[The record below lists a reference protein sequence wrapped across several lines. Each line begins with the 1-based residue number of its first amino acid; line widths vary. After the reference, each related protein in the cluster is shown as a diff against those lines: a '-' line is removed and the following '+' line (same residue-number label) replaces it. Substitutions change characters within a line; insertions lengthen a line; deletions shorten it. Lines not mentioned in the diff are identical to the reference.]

1 MKFSPFSAVVAL
13 WFVCD
18 LLVIIVLADSHF
30 SEGMYRFERSSHV
43 NYNYKYDRIGE
54 VQKQCASVLSAS
66 SELRSEYSG
75 VTGMKGELSF
85 VNGDWNQDE
94 GKFPIMPF
102 DAGKSPGTL
111 SEGLSSSTP
120 LKLAS
125 FWVTDVDHA
134 HRLKKSVPV
143 NGFMVMGITRDGNFA
158 DNVNDGN
165 PDFRLW
171 PSHSL
176 LSVPFQ
182 GVYTESKRNG
192 GERVLCLLGN
202 TMLPTREE
210 GDRANPWEWMEKNP
224 GEVPLSEDDQ
234 ILLVLRYPLTFT
246 LTNRIV
252 SGELRSLNRE
262 TNPKYFD
269 VVHISS
275 QLGSSAKY
283 TFGSQHMV
291 SKACNPY
298 PYKDNLTSSVIS
310 VYKGTR
316 FCEILEEITREK
328 PLSVVPNWRCNGTDD
343 FCSKLGPFLSDEG
356 IKSTDGGFQDVK
368 LYMQDVICEQDAS
381 NTNAG
386 SARVSTVFRAVSPS
400 ENRYTAAKR
409 SGPNNMSLATEGI
422 WKSSSGQLCM
432 VGCLGLVDAKGSNC
446 NTRICLYIPTTFSIK
461 QRSIIL
467 GTLSPI
473 NNNSAFYPLSFEQL
487 VLPSELW
494 NYFRFTHPNYSYSK
508 IDLAGTVL
516 EKNEPFSFTTVI
528 KKSLL
533 TFPKLEDNE
542 AFQDSLSLLSEDLS
556 FHVTGFPDPMP
567 RVQAP
572 RVDIQMEILSVGP
585 LFGRYWYAQNGSTWE
600 QQETPYHPNAAEYTE
615 KQLLM
620 NVSAQLSLT
629 GKGYGNFSVL
639 FLEGLYDPHV
649 GKMYL
654 IGCRDVPASWKVLY
668 QSYGLEAGM
677 DCLIDVVVSYPPTT
691 TRWLVNPT
699 ATISIESQRTD
710 DDALLFNTIKLQ
722 TFPIIYRKQRE
733 DVLSHR
739 GVEGILRIFTLSL
752 AVGCILSQLFYIK
765 NNVDSLPYISL
776 VVLGVQALG
785 YSIPLVTGAE
795 ALFKRMVSQSYD
807 VSSGGELEN
816 SEWFR
821 VIDYIVKLL
830 LIVSL
835 LLTLRLFQKV
845 WKSRIRLQTRT
856 SLDQPL
862 CVPTDKLVFLCTFT
876 VHLIGYLIVLTIHG
890 TKTSQK
896 HLRAKTHMIAIE
908 NSHSLPEWV
917 TELEE
922 YAGLV
927 QDFFLLPQIVG
938 NLIWQINCKP
948 LRKLYFI
955 GITLVRLLPHVYDY
969 IQAPVPNPYFSE
981 DSEFVNPSL
990 DFYSKFGDI
999 AIPVTAVVL
1008 ALVVYIQQR
1017 WSYDKLSQILKFG
1030 QYKLLPSFRYERLPS
1045 KSFETELVPGV
1056 NGGDTNEKEQ
1066 VEVE

>member
-1 MKFSPFSAVVAL
+1 MKVQFSAIAL

-18 LLVIIVLADSHF
+18 LLVVVLANPHYP
-30 SEGMYRFERSSHV
+30 EGMYRFDRDSHV
-43 NYNYKYDRIGE
+43 TYSYKYDRIGE

-75 VTGMKGELSF
+75 ITGMKGELSF
-85 VNGDWNQDE
+85 VNGDWRQD
-94 GKFPIMPF
+94 G
-102 DAGKSPGTL
+102 
-111 SEGLSSSTP
+111 
-120 LKLAS
+120 
-125 FWVTDVDHA
+125 DVDHA
-134 HRLKKSVPV
+134 HRMKKLVPV
-143 NGFMVMGITRDGNFA
+143 NGFMLMGITRDGNFVGNA
-158 DNVNDGN
+158 YDGN
-165 PDFRLW
+165 PDFKLW
-171 PSHSL
+171 PSHSQ
-176 LSVPFQ
+176 LSIPFQ
-182 GVYTESKRNG
+182 GVYTESKKNG

-202 TMLPTREE
+202 TMLPTREA
-210 GDRANPWEWMEKNP
+210 DPANPWEWMKNP
-224 GEVPLSEDDQ
+224 GEIPLSEDDQ
-234 ILLVLRYPLTFT
+234 ILLVLHYPLTFT
-246 LTNRIV
+246 LTNRII

-262 TNPKYFD
+262 SNSKYFD

-275 QLGSSAKY
+275 QLGKSAKY
-283 TFGSQHMV
+283 SFGSQHVV

-298 PYKDNLTSSVIS
+298 PYKDNFTNDVIS
-310 VYKGTR
+310 VYKGAR

-328 PLSVVPNWRCNGTDD
+328 PLSVVPNWRCNGTDN
-343 FCSKLGPFLSDEG
+343 FCSKLGPFLSDEE

-368 LYMQDVICEQDAS
+368 LYMHDVICEQAAS
-381 NTNAG
+381 NGNGG

-400 ENRYTAAKR
+400 ENQYTAAKR
-409 SGPNNMSLATEGI
+409 TGPNNMSLATEGI
-422 WKSSSGQLCM
+422 WKPSSGQLCM
-432 VGCLGLVDAKGSNC
+432 VGCLGFIDAKESNC

-473 NNNSAFYPLSFEQL
+473 NNSSAFFPLSFEQL
-487 VLPSELW
+487 VIPTELW

-508 IDLAGTVL
+508 IDLAGIVL

-542 AFQDSLSLLSEDLS
+542 SFQDSLSLLSEDLT
-556 FHVTGFPDPMP
+556 FHVSGFPDPMP
-567 RVQAP
+567 NVMAP

-585 LFGRYWYAQNGSTWE
+585 LFGRYWYAQNGTTGE
-600 QQETPYHPNAAEYTE
+600 QETPYHANAAEYTE
-615 KQLLM
+615 KQLLI

-629 GKGYGNFSVL
+629 GKGFGNFSVL

-654 IGCRDVPASWKVLY
+654 IGCRDVRASWKVLY
-668 QSYGLEAGM
+668 QSYDLEAGM
-677 DCLIDVVVSYPPTT
+677 DCLIEVVVSYPPTT

-710 DDALLFNTIKLQ
+710 DDALRFNSIKLQ

-739 GVEGILRIFTLSL
+739 GVEGILRILTLSL

-765 NNVDSLPYISL
+765 HNVDSLPYIS
-776 VVLGVQALG
+776 VVMLGVQALG

-795 ALFKRMVSQSYD
+795 ALFKRMVSESY
-807 VSSGGELEN
+807 VSSGELEN
-816 SEWFR
+816 SEWLH
-821 VIDYIVKLL
+821 VIDYTVKLL

-835 LLTLRLFQKV
+835 LLTLRLSQKV

-856 SLDQPL
+856 PL
-862 CVPTDKLVFLCTFT
+862 EPLGVPSDKRVFLCTFT
-876 VHLIGYLIVLTIHG
+876 IHLIGYVIVLIIHG

-896 HLRAKTHMIAIE
+896 LPLRAKTYMIDRE
-908 NSHSLPEWV
+908 NSHSMLGWA

-922 YAGLV
+922 YSGLV
-927 QDFFLLPQIVG
+927 QDFFLFPQIIG
-938 NLIWQINCKP
+938 NLIWHIDCKP

-955 GITLVRLLPHVYDY
+955 GITLVRLLPHIYDY
-969 IQAPVPNPYFSE
+969 IRAPVPNPYFSE

-999 AIPVTAVVL
+999 AIPVIAVIL
-1008 ALVVYIQQR
+1008 AIVVYIQQR
-1017 WSYDKLSQILKFG
+1017 WSYEKLSQILTFG
-1030 QYKLLPSFRYERLPS
+1030 QYKLLPTFRYERLPS
-1045 KSFETELVPGV
+1045 KSSETELVPGV
-1056 NGGDTNEKEQ
+1056 NGGAANEKEQ
-1066 VEVE
+1066 VDVE

>member
-1 MKFSPFSAVVAL
+1 MKFPFLVIVIL
-13 WFVCD
+13 CFVCEF
-18 LLVIIVLADSHF
+18 LGTVLAYFPEEMNRFDRNSH
-30 SEGMYRFERSSHV
+30 EA
-43 NYNYKYDRIGE
+43 YKYDRISE

-75 VTGMKGELSF
+75 MKGELSF
-85 VNGDWNQDE
+85 VNGDWKQDE

-102 DAGKSPGTL
+102 DAGKSLGTL
-111 SEGLSSSTP
+111 SENSSNSNSNP
-120 LKLAS
+120 LKLVS

-134 HRLKKSVPV
+134 HRLKKSVPI
-143 NGFMVMGITRDGNFA
+143 NGFMLIEISNFVDKGYDGNI
-158 DNVNDGN
+158 
-165 PDFRLW
+165 DFQLW
-171 PSHSL
+171 PGHSK
-176 LSVPFQ
+176 LSIPFQ
-182 GVYTESKRNG
+182 GIYTESKKNG

-202 TMLPTREE
+202 TMLPTREA
-210 GDRANPWEWMEKNP
+210 DSSNPWEWMKNP
-224 GEVPLSEDDQ
+224 GDVPLSEDDQ

-246 LTNRIV
+246 LTSRLI

-262 TNPKYFD
+262 SNSKYFN

-283 TFGSQHMV
+283 TFASQNIL

-298 PYKDNLTSSVIS
+298 PYKDNMKNGIIG

-316 FCEILEEITREK
+316 FCEILEEITRAK

-368 LYMQDVICEQDAS
+368 LYMQDVVCSQAAGKS
-381 NTNAG
+381 NTD
-386 SARVSTVFRAVSPS
+386 SARVSAVFRAVSPL
-400 ENRYTAAKR
+400 ENPYTAAWR
-409 SGPNNMSLATEGI
+409 SGFNNMSLATEGI

-432 VGCLGLVDAKGSNC
+432 VGCLGLVNGTGSNC

-461 QRSIIL
+461 QHSIIL

-473 NNNSAFYPLSFEQL
+473 NNSSAFFPLSFEQL
-487 VLPSELW
+487 VIPTDLW
-494 NYFRFTHPNYSYSK
+494 NYFKLTHPNYSYSK
-508 IDLAGTVL
+508 INRAGVVL
-516 EKNEPFSFTTVI
+516 EKNEPFSFATVI

-542 AFQDSLSLLSEDLS
+542 IFQESLSLLSEDLT
-556 FHVTGFPDPMP
+556 FHVSGYPDPVP

-572 RVDIQMEILSVGP
+572 RVEIQMEIFSVGP
-585 LFGRYWYAQNGSTWE
+585 LFGRYWYAQNGSSWE
-600 QQETPYHPNAAEYTE
+600 QETPYHENPAGYTE
-615 KQLLM
+615 KQLLL

-629 GKGYGNFSVL
+629 GKGYSNFSAF
-639 FLEGLYDPHV
+639 FLEGIYDPHV

-654 IGCRDVPASWKVLY
+654 IGCRDVQASWKVLY
-668 QSYGLEAGM
+668 QSYDLEDGM
-677 DCLIDVVVSYPPTT
+677 DCLIEVVVAYPPTT

-710 DDALLFNTIKLQ
+710 DDALQFNTIKLQ

-739 GVEGILRIFTLSL
+739 GVEGILRILTLSL
-752 AVGCILSQLFYIK
+752 AVGFILSQIFYIK
-765 NNVDSLPYISL
+765 DNLDSLPYISL
-776 VVLGVQALG
+776 VLLGVQALG

-795 ALFKRMVSQSYD
+795 ALFKRMVSESYD
-807 VSSGGELEN
+807 TPSGALEE
-816 SEWFR
+816 SEWLH
-821 VIDYIVKLL
+821 VIDYTVKLL

-835 LLTLRLFQKV
+835 LLTLRLFQKA
-845 WKSRIRLQTRT
+845 WKSRIRLQLRN
-856 SLDQPL
+856 SLLPH
-862 CVPTDKLVFLCTFT
+862 CVPSDKRVLLCSFII
-876 VHLIGYLIVLTIHG
+876 HLIGYIIVLMIHG
-890 TKTSQK
+890 AKTKRI
-896 HLRAKTHMIAIE
+896 HIRAKAYLVGKQ
-908 NSHSLPEWV
+908 NSHSLPDWA

-927 QDFFLLPQIVG
+927 QDFFLLPQIIG

-955 GITLVRLLPHVYDY
+955 GITLVRLFPHIYDY
-969 IQAPVPNPYFSE
+969 IRAPVPNPYFSE
-981 DSEFVNPSL
+981 DSEFINPSF

-999 AIPVTAVVL
+999 AIPVTAIIL

-1017 WSYDKLSQILKFG
+1017 CGYDKLSQVLKFG
-1030 QYKLLPSFRYERLPS
+1030 KYKLLPSFRYERLPS
-1045 KSFETELVPGV
+1045 KFSETELVSGV
-1056 NGGDTNEKEQ
+1056 NDDDAANEKEQ
-1066 VEVE
+1066 VDVE